1 MGHTLFMDSGQRFH
15 ELADAAPVLI
25 WRAGPDRA
33 FNYFNIPWL
42 RFTGRTMAQEAGE
55 GWLEG
60 VHPEDRQRCQE
71 TLSGAFAAGQ
81 EFSLDFRLRR
91 HDGAWRWV
99 LDTGRPFYL
108 EDGAFGGFLG
118 SCVDITDRKEAEVN
132 AARALADARRA
143 IRQRDVLLAE
153 VHHRVKNN
161 LQVILSLLALRGRHL
176 DNDSCRQELDKI
188 GRRIQAIAIVQQELH
203 EDQDVS
209 KIGLKDY
216 LGRVAKPLTVL
227 HRADRVQTE
236 VTGDDLPIDLTT
248 AGIVGMMAAEILSN
262 AYGHAF
268 PEGTGRIA
276 IHVSLDP
283 ETGRPRVT
291 FCDDGPGFAGHP
303 SESAQGI
310 GMLLIRNLARQGSI
324 ALTIE
329 PGPGARHDLLLP
341 RRAIVGETAGAP

>member
-1 MGHTLFMDSGQRFH
+1 MDSGQRFS

-25 WRAGPDRA
+25 WRAGPDRD
-33 FNYFNIPWL
+33 FNYFNVPWL
-42 RFTGRTMAQEAGE
+42 RFTGRSLAEESGE
-55 GWLEG
+55 GWLDG
-60 VHPEDRQRCQE
+60 VHPEDRQRCRE
-71 TLSGAFAAGQ
+71 TLAGAFAAGQ

-99 LDTGRPFYL
+99 LDSGRPFYL
-108 EDGAFGGFLG
+108 ADGSFGGFLG

-176 DNDSCRQELDKI
+176 ENDSCRSELDKI

-216 LGRVAKPLTVL
+216 LSRVTQPLNVL
-227 HRADRVQTE
+227 YRADRVRTE

-268 PEGTGRIA
+268 PDGSGRIA
-276 IHVSLDP
+276 IHVSLDAA
-283 ETGRPRVT
+283 TGRPRVV
-291 FCDDGPGFAGHP
+291 FCDDGPGFPGQP
-303 SESAQGI
+303 KDSFQGI
-310 GMLLIRNLARQGSI
+310 GMLLIRNLARQGAI

-341 RRAIVGETAGAP
+341 RRALAEDGAGARPKGA

>member
-1 MGHTLFMDSGQRFH
+1 MDSGQRFH

-42 RFTGRTMAQEAGE
+42 RFTGRSLADESGE

-60 VHPEDRQRCQE
+60 VHPEDRQRCRE
-71 TLSGAFAAGQ
+71 TLAGAFAAGQ

-99 LDTGRPFYL
+99 LDTGRPYYL
-108 EDGAFGGFLG
+108 ADGAFGGFLG

-176 DNDSCRQELDKI
+176 ENDDCRGELEKI

-209 KIGLKDY
+209 KIGLKHY
-216 LGRVAKPLTVL
+216 LGRVMRPLNLL
-227 HRADRVQTE
+227 HRADRVTTE
-236 VTGDDLPIDLTT
+236 VSGEDLPIDLTT

-262 AYGHAF
+262 SYNHAF
-268 PEGTGRIA
+268 PDGVGRVSV
-276 IHVSLDP
+276 HVALDP
-283 ETGRPRVT
+283 ASGRPRVT
-291 FCDDGPGFAGHP
+291 FADDGEGLPAPNGAP
-303 SESAQGI
+303 EQGI
-310 GMLLIRNLARQGSI
+310 GMLLIRNLARQGAI
-324 ALTIE
+324 TLTIE
-329 PGPGARHDLLLP
+329 PGPGAHHDLLLP
-341 RRAIVGETAGAP
+341 RRSLAAEPPGLGEASP